1 MNEIAREILLKYP
14 DETLFQN
21 AVMDFVDSI
30 EEHIEPDIL
39 KLLLY
44 PERTIIFRVPWVDRH
59 GRVQVNYGYRV
70 QYNSALGPYKGGLR
84 FDPSVDLDVMKFL
97 AFEQTFKNALTGLGL
112 GGAKGGSDF
121 NPKDKTEMEI
131 MMFCQSFMTELSK
144 HIGSE
149 TDIPAG
155 DIGVGKREIGYLFG
169 QYKRLTNSFSPTLT
183 SKNIEHGGALARTE
197 ATGYGLV
204 YMVDALLDHHHD
216 SFEDKNVVISG
227 SGNVAIYAALK
238 VNALGGRVIAMSDRS
253 GYVYKE
259 SGLDILAIQKHKESG
274 KKLSEISDPSVR
286 FVFELPI
293 WNVPCDIALPCA
305 HENEVNELHVISLIE
320 NGCKVIAEGA
330 NRPLTTEAIEEIMKS
345 DIMFIPGKA
354 ANAGG
359 VVASGIEMRQNA
371 QFEHFSFE
379 HVDRLL
385 EKSMYEIFKDLVDA
399 AESLGERNNY
409 LKAANYLAYKRLE
422 TSIKSSGVI

>member
-1 MNEIAREILLKYP
+1 
-14 DETLFQN
+14 
-21 AVMDFVDSI
+21 
-30 EEHIEPDIL
+30 
-39 KLLLY
+39 
-44 PERTIIFRVPWVDRH
+44 
-59 GRVQVNYGYRV
+59 
-70 QYNSALGPYKGGLR
+70 
-84 FDPSVDLDVMKFL
+84 
-97 AFEQTFKNALTGLGL
+97 
-112 GGAKGGSDF
+112 
-121 NPKDKTEMEI
+121 
-131 MMFCQSFMTELSK
+131 
-144 HIGSE
+144 
-149 TDIPAG
+149 
-155 DIGVGKREIGYLFG
+155 
-169 QYKRLTNSFSPTLT
+169 
-183 SKNIEHGGALARTE
+183 
-197 ATGYGLV
+197 
-204 YMVDALLDHHHD
+204 
-216 SFEDKNVVISG
+216 
-227 SGNVAIYAALK
+227 AIYAALK

-305 HENEVNELHVISLIE
+305 HENEVNELHVVSLIE

-330 NRPLTTEAIEEIMKS
+330 NKPLTTEAVEEIMKS

-359 VVASGIEMRQNA
+359 VVASGIEMKQNA
-371 QFEHFSFE
+371 QLEHFSFE

-385 EKSMYEIFKDLVDA
+385 EKSMNKIFKDLIYA
-399 AESLGERNNY
+399 AESLGESDNF

>member
-39 KLLLY
+39 KLLLF

-97 AFEQTFKNALTGLGL
+97 AFEQTFKNALTGLCL

-121 NPKDKTEMEI
+121 DPNDKTEMEI

-169 QYKRLTNSFSPTLT
+169 QYKRLTNSFSPILT

-204 YMVDALLDHHHD
+204 YIVDALLDHGHD

-227 SGNVAIYAALK
+227 S
-238 VNALGGRVIAMSDRS
+238 
-253 GYVYKE
+253 
-259 SGLDILAIQKHKESG
+259 
-274 KKLSEISDPSVR
+274 
-286 FVFELPI
+286 
-293 WNVPCDIALPCA
+293 
-305 HENEVNELHVISLIE
+305 
-320 NGCKVIAEGA
+320 
-330 NRPLTTEAIEEIMKS
+330 
-345 DIMFIPGKA
+345 
-354 ANAGG
+354 
-359 VVASGIEMRQNA
+359 
-371 QFEHFSFE
+371 
-379 HVDRLL
+379 
-385 EKSMYEIFKDLVDA
+385 
-399 AESLGERNNY
+399 
-409 LKAANYLAYKRLE
+409 
-422 TSIKSSGVI
+422 